1 MKMDALFEQDDLP
14 AEESRRREIAK
25 TMADID
31 CTIGSGW
38 PRRAGVAA

>member
-1 MKMDALFEQDDLP
+1 MKMDARFEQVYLP

-31 CTIGSGW
+31 CTISSGW
-38 PRRAGVAA
+38 PRKAGAAA